1 LITDEMKKAIATYL
15 QQAVGPLI
23 VSGQIGLGGNS
34 TNPTSLTLDVPSGV
48 TPAIVKNKSDE
59 NIVEIKLTIAG
70 SAIQGK
76 VIREMGLF
84 DSSGN
89 LLARENFD
97 GVGPFST
104 SETLEIF
111 YIIEVE

>member
-1 LITDEMKKAIATYL
+1 MITDKLKEYLIAEVKDKI
-15 QQAVGPLI
+15 AA
-23 VSGQIGLGGNS
+23 GQIGYGGNS
-34 TNPTSLTLDVPSGV
+34 TNPAGTTLDVPSGV
-48 TPAIVKNKSDE
+48 TISGANLVEELSDYNVLEVKLS
-59 NIVEIKLTIAG
+59 IAG
-70 SAIQGK
+70 SEIQGK

-84 DSSGN
+84 DSGGI

-104 SETLEIF
+104 TETLEIF